1 MQDATQQYIIRHI
14 ALLHD
19 GRHCKNAMNGARMYC
34 NDITQDATQQYIIR
48 HIALMQ
54 DRRHCMD
61 VMQAARMQCN
71 DIMQDVMQQCIA
83 LTCTKKTLQI
93 LHLDFTFVSVKHLCC
108 CKVFPRRDMLYTKVT
123 IRMIDISNLHSGQ
136 NYDTL
141 FTNMLRNNCKQ
152 IYTTR

>member
-1 MQDATQQYIIRHI
+1 
-14 ALLHD
+14 
-19 GRHCKNAMNGARMYC
+19 
-34 NDITQDATQQYIIR
+34 
-48 HIALMQ
+48 
-54 DRRHCMD
+54 
-61 VMQAARMQCN
+61 
-71 DIMQDVMQQCIA
+71 MQQCIA

-93 LHLDFTFVSVKHLCC
+93 LYLDFTFVSVKHPCC
-108 CKVFPRRDMLYTKVT
+108 CKAFLRRHMLHTKVT